1 MYAYIEIKIKLYNI
15 NLCLNIKENCTSF
28 IILSILKNYVN
39 KRSYVKL
46 IFKIKLKNN
55 RYRPNFLKHYKIITI
70 FSIVTN

>member
-28 IILSILKNYVN
+28 ITILKNYLN

-55 RYRPNFLKHYKIITI
+55 RYRTNFLKHYKIITI

>member
-15 NLCLNIKENCTSF
+15 NFCLNIKENCKSF
-28 IILSILKNYVN
+28 ITILKNYLN

-55 RYRPNFLKHYKIITI
+55 RYRTNFLKHYKIITI

>member
-1 MYAYIEIKIKLYNI
+1 MYAYIEINIKLYNI

-28 IILSILKNYVN
+28 ITILKNYLN

-55 RYRPNFLKHYKIITI
+55 RYRTNFLKHYKIITI

>member
-1 MYAYIEIKIKLYNI
+1 MCAYIEIKIKLYNI

-28 IILSILKNYVN
+28 ITILKNYVN

-55 RYRPNFLKHYKIITI
+55 RYRTNFLKHYKIITI